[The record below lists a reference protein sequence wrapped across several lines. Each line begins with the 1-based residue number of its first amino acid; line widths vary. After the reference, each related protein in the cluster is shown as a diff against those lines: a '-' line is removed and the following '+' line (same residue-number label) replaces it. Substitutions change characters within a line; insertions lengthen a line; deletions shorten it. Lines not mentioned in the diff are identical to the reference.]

1 MCRARP
7 GDTVKVHYVGR
18 LDNGT
23 VFDRSW
29 RDEPLEVTLGER
41 RLIPGF
47 EEAVIGMQP
56 GDTREV
62 LVPPEK
68 GFGPWRPDRIYRF
81 DRHRVPS
88 EIDLRVG
95 RRLQL
100 ELDPRLPLAAEVLDV
115 ADDVITVDANHA
127 LAGKQLTFEIRLVE
141 IVAGREQVHSRRP
154 R

>member
-1 MCRARP
+1 
-7 GDTVKVHYVGR
+7 
-18 LDNGT
+18 LDNDT

-29 RDEPLEVTLGER
+29 REEPLEVTLGER

-62 LVPPEK
+62 VVPPEK
-68 GFGPWRPDRIYRF
+68 GFGPWRPDRIFKF
-81 DRHRVPS
+81 DRDGVPS

-95 RRLQL
+95 RRLHL
-100 ELDPRLPLAAEVLDV
+100 ELDPRQPLAAEVLSV

-127 LAGKQLTFEIRLVE
+127 LAGKQLTLEIELVE
-141 IVAGREQVHSRRP
+141 IVAKREEVHPRRP